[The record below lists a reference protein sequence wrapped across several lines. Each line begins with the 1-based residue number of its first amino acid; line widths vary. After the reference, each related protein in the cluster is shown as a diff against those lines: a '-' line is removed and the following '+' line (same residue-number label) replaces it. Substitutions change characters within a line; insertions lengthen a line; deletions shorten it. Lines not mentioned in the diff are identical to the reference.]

1 MRPHDQQRTFRNMI
15 TVAATARNI
24 RPIVETIIAY
34 HAEHNAEGTSLHQG
48 FSLLVSVEF
57 ACEV

>member
-1 MRPHDQQRTFRNMI
+1 MI

-24 RPIVETIIAY
+24 RLIVETIIAY